1 MKKFIFLVFM
11 VLAGASWSCS
21 LCFSP
26 AAVGISVKEKCC
38 AGCLC
43 EVCQLPE
50 NHPYLQNPYLKR
62 TVK

>member
-1 MKKFIFLVFM
+1 M